1 MNKQKNTKRKKDIRY
16 QVDEEFRNRLKKQSR
31 ERYHIDINYKEA
43 TLERAKKR
51 YHEDEEYKQATIQRA
66 TKRYFRL
73 KIKRLIESK
82 YLNCVIRREKNL
94 YDNKE
99 KKYNGFEVHLI
110 MKNKQEL
117 EELSLF
123 LKKFGFKLG
132 KLFRN
137 NNQFIQIIKGKEVVE
152 EFRSLLLK

>member
-51 YHEDEEYKQATIQRA
+51 YHEDEDYKQATIRRA

-73 KIKRLIESK
+73 KIKRLIEFK

-117 EELSLF
+117 EELS
-123 LKKFGFKLG
+123 
-132 KLFRN
+132 
-137 NNQFIQIIKGKEVVE
+137 
-152 EFRSLLLK
+152 